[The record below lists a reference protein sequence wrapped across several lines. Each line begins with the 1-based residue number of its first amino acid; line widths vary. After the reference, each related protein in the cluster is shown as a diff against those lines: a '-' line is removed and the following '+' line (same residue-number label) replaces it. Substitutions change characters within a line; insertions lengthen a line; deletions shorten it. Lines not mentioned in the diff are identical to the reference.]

1 MGQEMNEEADVEEES
16 DEENEIFDNHNNR
29 DKSQEFERNKINIEI
44 ELLVN
49 LTPNPGQ
56 TQLSLIHG

>member
-29 DKSQEFERNKINIEI
+29 DKS
-44 ELLVN
+44 
-49 LTPNPGQ
+49 
-56 TQLSLIHG
+56 